1 MGRIVQSGLTKKYMT
16 DELDKVAK
24 ANAGS
29 LVSLSEK
36 RPLAFE
42 QILGP
47 ILLTLVLQAAC
58 FMVLLLGNSFNVQ
71 KLLRIQVSISNFRI
85 MLEKV

>member
-1 MGRIVQSGLTKKYMT
+1 MGRIVQAGLTKKYMT

-24 ANAGS
+24 ANAET

-47 ILLTLVLQAAC
+47 LLLTLILQAAC
-58 FMVLLLGNSFNVQ
+58 LIVLFLGNNLIVH
-71 KLLRIQVSISNFRI
+71 SISY
-85 MLEKV
+85 

>member
-1 MGRIVQSGLTKKYMT
+1 MGVPKTSIYKPMLDITMGRIVQAGLTKKYMT

-24 ANAGS
+24 ANAET

-36 RPLAFE
+36 QPLAFE

-47 ILLTLVLQAAC
+47 ILLTLILQAAC
-58 FMVLLLGNSFNVQ
+58 FMVLFLGKQF
-71 KLLRIQVSISNFRI
+71 
-85 MLEKV
+85 ECT

>member
-24 ANAGS
+24 ANAET

-47 ILLTLVLQAAC
+47 LLLTLILQAAC
-58 FMVLLLGNSFNVQ
+58 LIVLFLGNNLIVH
-71 KLLRIQVSISNFRI
+71 SISY
-85 MLEKV
+85 

>member
-1 MGRIVQSGLTKKYMT
+1 MGRIVQAGLTKKYMT

-24 ANAGS
+24 ANGET

-47 ILLTLVLQAAC
+47 LLLTLILQAAC
-58 FMVLLLGNSFNVQ
+58 FMVLLLGKQF
-71 KLLRIQVSISNFRI
+71 
-85 MLEKV
+85 ECT